1 MTLSRPESRIQVL
14 VVDDHPIVR
23 RGLVDLLGEQDDMAV
38 CGEAA
43 TVATALALVSAT
55 RPQVVIV
62 DLWLG
67 VESGLD
73 LVTTLATAH
82 PGVRSLVLSAHDERL
97 YADRA
102 LAAGASG
109 YIMKEQAAS
118 ELLAAVR
125 RVAAGKTY
133 VSGEVAD
140 SILAGLSG
148 RHRPDANPSVSR
160 LTDRE
165 RQVLMLVGR
174 GLRTSDIAQ
183 QLTLSV
189 KTVESHYAHLKQK
202 LGLRNG
208 RELTRFAVSW
218 AEGWP
223 S

>member
-82 PGVRSLVLSAHDERL
+82 PGVCPWCS
-97 YADRA
+97 
-102 LAAGASG
+102 
-109 YIMKEQAAS
+109 
-118 ELLAAVR
+118 
-125 RVAAGKTY
+125 
-133 VSGEVAD
+133 
-140 SILAGLSG
+140 
-148 RHRPDANPSVSR
+148 RPTTNGSTPTAPWPPAR
-160 LTDRE
+160 PA
-165 RQVLMLVGR
+165 
-174 GLRTSDIAQ
+174 TS
-183 QLTLSV
+183 
-189 KTVESHYAHLKQK
+189 
-202 LGLRNG
+202 
-208 RELTRFAVSW
+208 
-218 AEGWP
+218 
-223 S
+223 